1 MRRFVPT
8 IMLAT
13 ALVLYPGG
21 PAQARR
27 DPLPYRPT
35 TPTIFVL
42 PVAMAIAGFDGDGDT
57 RVTRA
62 EFDAGVA
69 REWRRADVNGDGN
82 VGAIEHGSWAER
94 TLGSQGALPGLLD
107 LDADGDDRI
116 SRDEFVHF
124 FAQRF
129 LALDKDKDGVLSRSE
144 LISLRVDPGGSLP
157 PAAPGTAGEPGAAGG
172 KPGKP
177 RPN

>member
-1 MRRFVPT
+1 MCRLVPT
-8 IMLAT
+8 MMLAT
-13 ALVLYPGG
+13 ALVLCPGG

-42 PVAMAIAGFDGDGDT
+42 PVAMAIAGFDSDGDT

-69 REWRRADVNGDGN
+69 REWRRADANGDGN

-107 LDADGDDRI
+107 LDTDDDDRI

-129 LALDKDKDGVLSRSE
+129 AALDKDKDGVLSRSE
-144 LISLRVDPGGSLP
+144 LISLRVDPVGPARRGP
-157 PAAPGTAGEPGAAGG
+157 PAPGATPAPGSTP
-172 KPGKP
+172 PP
-177 RPN
+177 RG